1 MSITL
6 YNQDCKT
13 VDIPNRDKVCIVTD
27 PPFNI
32 GYKYNTYKDK
42 MKENEYYDML
52 VSLLA
57 GGASVVIHYPE
68 SLYKLAIKMNSAPKR
83 VVSWVYNSNTRRQ
96 HRDIAFFD
104 VEPDFSKVKQP
115 YKNPTDKRVKELIK
129 QGREGTNLYDWF
141 MVNQVKNVSK
151 EKTEHPC
158 QMPLDVMLKVVG
170 IIPDEYIIYDPFM
183 GSGTTGVACSI
194 LGRDFIG
201 CEMDEKYFQI
211 AKTRIL
217 TNVE

>member
-57 GGASVVIHYPE
+57 
-68 SLYKLAIKMNSAPKR
+68 
-83 VVSWVYNSNTRRQ
+83 
-96 HRDIAFFD
+96 
-104 VEPDFSKVKQP
+104 
-115 YKNPTDKRVKELIK
+115 
-129 QGREGTNLYDWF
+129 
-141 MVNQVKNVSK
+141 
-151 EKTEHPC
+151 
-158 QMPLDVMLKVVG
+158 
-170 IIPDEYIIYDPFM
+170 
-183 GSGTTGVACSI
+183 
-194 LGRDFIG
+194 
-201 CEMDEKYFQI
+201 
-211 AKTRIL
+211 
-217 TNVE
+217 